1 MKKDKLRDLDPA
13 EMQNKLREM
22 DEQSFRIK
30 FQISMGQTEGVKRMR
45 ENRKDRARLLTYLR
59 ESELRGTK

>member
-13 EMQNKLREM
+13 EMNNKLREM

-59 ESELRGTK
+59 EGELRRAK